1 MATETTTAA
10 PINRIPVESSSLS
23 SVNYYPAM
31 QMLEVEF
38 QSGSVYV
45 YFDVPASAYKGLL
58 RADSMGRY
66 FVQNIRSD
74 YRFQRIV

>member
-1 MATETTTAA
+1 MTPQTTA
-10 PINRIPVESSSLS
+10 INRIPVDSASLS
-23 SVNYYPAM
+23 SINYYPAM

-45 YFDVPASAYKGLL
+45 YFNVPAAIYKGLM

-66 FVQNIRSD
+66 FIQHVRSAFR
-74 YRFQRIV
+74 YQRIS

>member
-1 MATETTTAA
+1 MKPQTV
-10 PINRIPVESSSLS
+10 PVNRIPVESTSLS

-45 YFDVPASAYKGLL
+45 YFDVPPNEYMALL

-66 FVQNIRSD
+66 FVQHIRNE
-74 YRFQRIV
+74 YRFQRLV

>member
-1 MATETTTAA
+1 MTPQTV
-10 PINRIPVESSSLS
+10 PVNRIPVESSSLS

-45 YFDVPASAYKGLL
+45 YFDVPASTYKALL

-66 FVQNIRSD
+66 FIQNIRSQ
-74 YRFQRIV
+74 YRFQRIS